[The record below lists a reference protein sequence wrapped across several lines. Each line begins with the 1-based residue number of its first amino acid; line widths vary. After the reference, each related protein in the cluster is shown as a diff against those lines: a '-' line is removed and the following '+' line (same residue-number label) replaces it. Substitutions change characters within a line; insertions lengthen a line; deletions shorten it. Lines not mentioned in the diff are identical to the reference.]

1 MKDLC
6 NSGVAASRQRA
17 ALFNLLEK
25 CGGLP
30 TAATMKVKDEGRMM
44 NDETSKRM
52 EIGAPVPA
60 APTCLGEA
68 VRRRKLP
75 SEGWSGTACS
85 IDYELRAVP
94 EAGAPGGS
102 ATCYPQSSIS
112 HSRFSR
118 IQAVEKPFYH
128 GWTQMNPARLM
139 PQPQILDCGGNPAER
154 EPRRFWK
161 QPAARKAVSPLSTL
175 RSAATEDGRSAT
187 AVQIFVVR
195 ARSCRIVLRINRSL
209 SNHLK
214 VGRVTSAVSWL
225 WRDKPCAP
233 WLAFLQAAG
242 RGLPAL
248 PFRIYYPCLSVSIRG
263 LIIFSG
269 IF

>member
-161 QPAARKAVSPLSTL
+161 QPAARKAVSPLP
-175 RSAATEDGRSAT
+175 SAT
-187 AVQIFVVR
+187 AVQIFVIR
-195 ARSCRIVLRINRSL
+195 ARSCRIVLRI
-209 SNHLK
+209 K
-214 VGRVTSAVSWL
+214 
-225 WRDKPCAP
+225 
-233 WLAFLQAAG
+233 AG
-242 RGLPAL
+242 RAL
-248 PFRIYYPCLSVSIRG
+248 RCPLRFNMAIGKTGAQRTARPTNKSPPVEPKSEMPDPNNISSPVAG
-263 LIIFSG
+263 KKP
-269 IF
+269 

>member
-1 MKDLC
+1 MINEDLC

-30 TAATMKVKDEGRMM
+30 TAATMKVKNEGRMM
-44 NDETSKRM
+44 NDETYKRM

-128 GWTQMNPARLM
+128 GWTQMNPAR
-139 PQPQILDCGGNPAER
+139 
-154 EPRRFWK
+154 
-161 QPAARKAVSPLSTL
+161 PL
-175 RSAATEDGRSAT
+175 AATTDFGLRRESRRAGATPLLEATGSTESGVAAALQSSLRFASAGCHRSPNLCRPCAKLQDCSTDQQKCIKSFEGRARHFRRRL
-187 AVQIFVVR
+187 AMAGQAVR
-195 ARSCRIVLRINRSL
+195 AV
-209 SNHLK
+209 
-214 VGRVTSAVSWL
+214 VGVSAGGGQRTARPTVPDL
-225 WRDKPCAP
+225 
-233 WLAFLQAAG
+233 
-242 RGLPAL
+242 
-248 PFRIYYPCLSVSIRG
+248 LSVSIRVHPWFNY
-263 LIIFSG
+263 I
-269 IF
+269 

>member
-161 QPAARKAVSPLSTL
+161 QPAARKAVSPL
-175 RSAATEDGRSAT
+175 RSAT

-195 ARSCRIVLRINRSL
+195 ARSCRIVLRIGKQKWQIVCR
-209 SNHLK
+209 
-214 VGRVTSAVSWL
+214 
-225 WRDKPCAP
+225 
-233 WLAFLQAAG
+233 
-242 RGLPAL
+242 
-248 PFRIYYPCLSVSIRG
+248 
-263 LIIFSG
+263 
-269 IF
+269 

>member
-1 MKDLC
+1 
-6 NSGVAASRQRA
+6 
-17 ALFNLLEK
+17 
-25 CGGLP
+25 
-30 TAATMKVKDEGRMM
+30 MM

-175 RSAATEDGRSAT
+175 RSAVTEDGRSAT

-195 ARSCRIVLRINRSL
+195 ARSCRIVLRTRARREFRELTRIQLAIIRAI
-209 SNHLK
+209 
-214 VGRVTSAVSWL
+214 RVKPGTPLFSIRVNPRIAAWPPRGFTPCPPAVL
-225 WRDKPCAP
+225 AP
-233 WLAFLQAAG
+233 VAAG
-242 RGLPAL
+242 PW
-248 PFRIYYPCLSVSIRG
+248 
-263 LIIFSG
+263 
-269 IF
+269 